1 MKPDGILRSSVFRP
15 PSSTLRRTL
24 PLCPLG
30 DAIPCICFCSHEA
43 PSRNMLPVDAKW
55 AAHLEMLYLGAYYCL
70 LFCFPFWMAASGTSP
85 MNHRGKAS
93 PSNRFVKC
101 RLYPHI
107 LSFSSMSN
115 VSTPLCMVCCE
126 LSLSRT
132 SSLLIQA
139 GCVLGFRLTIHSL
152 YLQWRCREAPVE

>member
-1 MKPDGILRSSVFRP
+1 MNPHSGSVPTKVRQRMKPDGILRSSVFRP

-101 RLYPHI
+101 RFYPHI
-107 LSFSSMSN
+107 LSFSSMSIKYFH
-115 VSTPLCMVCCE
+115 
-126 LSLSRT
+126 
-132 SSLLIQA
+132 SSLYGVLRAFFVENIFSFDS
-139 GCVLGFRLTIHSL
+139 GWMCVRG
-152 YLQWRCREAPVE
+152 